1 METPSVLV
9 DLEFVKALVV
19 NLDSK
24 LEQSDPE
31 KLVKQLQDARG
42 KIDEV
47 IKTLQYN
54 GGI

>member
-9 DLEFVKALVV
+9 DLEFVKSLVV

-24 LEQSDPE
+24 LEQSDPDT
-31 KLVKQLQDARG
+31 LVQQLQDARC